1 MDCVVFH
8 YSYHLLRFCKGLL
21 LIIFFHNLDKRRKK
35 TGETKDAAAKL
46 KKEEIKEA
54 SVKRAKLKEKQ
65 EALRMKRENKKKA
78 KPVKKEIEGG

>member
-1 MDCVVFH
+1 MSSITPTTLYIFVKVIN
-8 YSYHLLRFCKGLL
+8 Y
-21 LIIFFHNLDKRRKK
+21 FFHNLDKRRKK